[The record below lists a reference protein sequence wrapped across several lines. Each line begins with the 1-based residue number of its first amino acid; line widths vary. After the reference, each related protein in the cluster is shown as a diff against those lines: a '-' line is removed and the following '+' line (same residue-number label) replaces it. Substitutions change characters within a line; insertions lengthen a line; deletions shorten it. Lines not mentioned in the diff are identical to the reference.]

1 MNKFVAPVLIVAFGW
16 TIVPQVY
23 AAVMLGAAIL
33 FWLFSYHNPSHVV
46 ANKLTFSEQ
55 LRTLKDPKVLRYCQ
69 YYSIVFG
76 GYVALSLWMV
86 QYYVG
91 EFGLDIR
98 VAALLAACFS
108 LPGGVLR
115 AIGGWLSDKFGA
127 HQVTWWVMWV
137 SWICLFLL
145 SYPQTDFTIFTTTGP
160 QTFHIGLNVYAFTGL
175 MFILGIAWAFGK
187 ASVFKYIGDEYPNNI
202 GAISGIVGLAGGL
215 GGFILP
221 IMFGALLD
229 YTGIRSSA
237 FMLMY
242 GVVWVSLI
250 WMYFTEV
257 KRSEVMG
264 SKAIPSAI

>member
-1 MNKFVAPVLIVAFGW
+1 M
-16 TIVPQVY
+16 
-23 AAVMLGAAIL
+23 
-33 FWLFSYHNPSHVV
+33 FSDSDPSHLV
-46 ANKLTFSEQ
+46 ASNISFKDQ
-55 LRTLKDPKVLRYCQ
+55 LKALKDPKVLRYCQ

-76 GYVALSLWMV
+76 GYVGLSLWMV

-91 EFGLDIR
+91 EFGLEIR
-98 VAALLAACFS
+98 TAALLAACFS

-115 AIGGWLSDKFGA
+115 AIGGWMSDKYGA

-145 SYPQTDFTIFTTTGP
+145 SYPQTDFTIQTINGP
-160 QTFHIGLNVYAFTGL
+160 ETFHIGLNIYLFTTL

-187 ASVFKYIGDEYPNNI
+187 ASVFKYIGDDYPENI

-221 IMFGALLD
+221 IMFGAILD
-229 YTGIRSSA
+229 ITGIRSSA

-250 WMYFTEV
+250 WMYLTEV
-257 KRSEVMG
+257 RKSEVMG
-264 SKAIPSAI
+264 AKSIPSLS